1 MGAFLQGISLDLED
15 LVEEEFAFFLVWLAD
30 EIFIGHSKY
39 GFVPLFLAGF
49 SFLIFCSCSSTKQ
62 VHTVPVENL
71 HHDTL
76 YINKEKF
83 DSIYIDNTHLIDR
96 GGDTVYIKEKQ
107 IEYRFRLLR

>member
-1 MGAFLQGISLDLED
+1 MFGFLPCVLRLGATMFYAVIIFTEVAGLHDFSK
-15 LVEEEFAFFLVWLAD
+15 EEFAFFLIWLAD
-30 EIFIGHSKY
+30 EIFIEHSKY

-76 YINKEKF
+76 YKIKRS
-83 DSIYIDNTHLIDR
+83 SIAST
-96 GGDTVYIKEKQ
+96 
-107 IEYRFRLLR
+107 